1 MKKLSEILPNAIMM
15 HIQDKSGIAK
25 FTKSHIVTLLV
36 RIFEQTDLPS
46 TKRKNEL
53 MGDLRTM
60 KEQNPDCLMEGADK
74 FADVEIICGD
84 APNQATTITTG
95 VSIEGGVRAVSIQ
108 DTSSLLPMT
117 IKMYLSNETRKKSFT
132 KNAIIAILVGVF
144 KHTPKKNDKRGAL
157 LEKLNTLVE

>member
-1 MKKLSEILPNAIMM
+1 MMKSLGYTKNCNWRETEKKREEEMKKLSEILPNAIMM

-60 KEQNPDCLMEGADK
+60 KEKHPYCLMEAADK
-74 FADVEIICGD
+74 FADV
-84 APNQATTITTG
+84 
-95 VSIEGGVRAVSIQ
+95 
-108 DTSSLLPMT
+108 
-117 IKMYLSNETRKKSFT
+117 
-132 KNAIIAILVGVF
+132 
-144 KHTPKKNDKRGAL
+144 
-157 LEKLNTLVE
+157 

>member
-1 MKKLSEILPNAIMM
+1 MMKSLGYTKNCNWRETEKKREEEMKKLSEILPNAIMM

-95 VSIEGGVRAVSIQ
+95 VSIGRSSCYEYPGHIISFAHDNQNVS
-108 DTSSLLPMT
+108 
-117 IKMYLSNETRKKSFT
+117 
-132 KNAIIAILVGVF
+132 F
-144 KHTPKKNDKRGAL
+144 K
-157 LEKLNTLVE
+157 